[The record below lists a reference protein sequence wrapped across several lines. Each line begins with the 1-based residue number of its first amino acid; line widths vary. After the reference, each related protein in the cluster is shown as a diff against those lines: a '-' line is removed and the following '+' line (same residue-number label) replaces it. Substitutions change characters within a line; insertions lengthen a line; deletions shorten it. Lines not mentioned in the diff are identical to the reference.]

1 MYVLFLEKHFFQSS
15 ESSENFVFLTNLTLY
30 MDDSFIKMK
39 L

>member
-1 MYVLFLEKHFFQSS
+1 MYILFLEKHSFQSS

-30 MDDSFIKMK
+30 IDDYFIKMK